1 MSEFHDVPSPAG
13 SIAVLNRDLFFG
25 VRIANGL
32 RALGYIVDFVTTSA
46 AYAERLRATPTPVL
60 AVVDLTADPNWPVI
74 TEATERASIPILAFG
89 PHTDVAS
96 RRAAQAAGVTRLV
109 SNGEFHRAMPD
120 LVARYARPIG
130 PEEPATPNQT
140 DPVEIGAVDSPPL
153 HAAEGDQ

>member
-1 MSEFHDVPSPAG
+1 MSEPHDVSSPAG

-32 RALGYIVDFVTTSA
+32 RALGYTVDLVTMSA
-46 AYAERLRATPTPVL
+46 VYAERLRATPTPVL
-60 AVVDLTADPNWPVI
+60 AVVDLTADPDWPVI
-74 TEATERASIPILAFG
+74 TEATDRASIPILAFG

-120 LVARYARPIG
+120 LVARYARPVG
-130 PEEPATPNQT
+130 PEEPATPDQT
-140 DPVEIGAVDSPPL
+140 DTVETGAADSPPIQ
-153 HAAEGDQ
+153 AEEIDR